1 MKITQKSGSWYV
13 KSICLFFSL
22 CLLGA
27 SIFAAFYLEVW
38 DVFLID
44 WLRILTS
51 PSPLVTDYFQLGN
64 LASAFFNAA
73 VCGLACNALM
83 LMFDNKYHTNTIA
96 GYFLVVAHC
105 FYGLNFV
112 NMWPPIFGILLY
124 CRIRQIKF
132 RKNLDM
138 AMFSTAFGPFVSE
151 LLFRYPFGENFVA
164 SIPQVSIVSFFYVLL
179 FTLFLT
185 MTIPAM
191 LPGANKMHKGYDLYN
206 AGLAFGLL
214 GFLIYAFMYKTLGIS
229 APVKYTI
236 TNELYDS
243 HNNSYMTFCV
253 IFFAIVFTLY
263 TIWGYYANGKSFNG
277 YHKLMDDSGHRAD
290 FIDDYGSQMVV
301 MNIGLYGF
309 MILAYFVAV
318 ILFTD
323 GAGFTGPT
331 VGVIIAA
338 LSFTARGQHPKNVWP
353 ILAGFVALYLLVL
366 GISTFTGSEMT
377 WTLSTQGYINAA
389 AFATGLCPIVGV
401 FGRRYGILAGIVC
414 AIICTSTSAI
424 HGGFVLYN
432 GGFSAGLTALL
443 VQPVLEF
450 YLIRHKRK
458 PREE

>member
-1 MKITQKSGSWYV
+1 MNITQKSGSWYV

-27 SIFAAFYLEVW
+27 SICAAFYLKVW
-38 DVFLID
+38 DTFLVD
-44 WLRILTS
+44 WLKILTS

-73 VCGLACNALM
+73 MCGLACNALM

-124 CRIRQIKF
+124 CRLRHIKF

-151 LLFRYPFGENFVA
+151 LLFRYPFGESFVA
-164 SIPQVSIVSFFYVLL
+164 STPQVSFLSIVYVVM
-179 FTLFLT
+179 FTLFLS

-236 TNELYDS
+236 TNEVYAA
-243 HNNSYMTFCV
+243 HGNSYMTFCV
-253 IFFAIVFTLY
+253 IFFMVVFSLY
-263 TIWGYYANGKSFNG
+263 TLWGWYANGKSFKG
-277 YHKLMDDSGHRAD
+277 YAQLMDDSGHRAD

-301 MNIGLYGF
+301 LNIGLYGF

-318 ILFTD
+318 VLLTE

-331 VGVIIAA
+331 VGVII
-338 LSFTARGQHPKNVWP
+338 
-353 ILAGFVALYLLVL
+353 
-366 GISTFTGSEMT
+366 
-377 WTLSTQGYINAA
+377 
-389 AFATGLCPIVGV
+389 
-401 FGRRYGILAGIVC
+401 
-414 AIICTSTSAI
+414 
-424 HGGFVLYN
+424 
-432 GGFSAGLTALL
+432 
-443 VQPVLEF
+443 
-450 YLIRHKRK
+450 
-458 PREE
+458 